1 MRVLRIIWDWL
12 RGIITGDILGKFKI
26 GHYLP
31 QITCIVAAITL
42 YIVIGIIIDT
52 KLATVEENK
61 KRIEEMTIELALK
74 TKTYS
79 SQFKLETIEGT
90 LERNGIDIHIPKK
103 PAVRIEE

>member
-1 MRVLRIIWDWL
+1 MKVLSIIWDGF
-12 RGIITGDILGKFKI
+12 RGVITGDILGKFKV

-31 QITCIVAAITL
+31 QIACVVAAITL
-42 YIVIGIIIDT
+42 YIIIGIVIDT

-61 KRIEEMTIELALK
+61 KRIEEMTIELAFK
-74 TKTYS
+74 TKVYS